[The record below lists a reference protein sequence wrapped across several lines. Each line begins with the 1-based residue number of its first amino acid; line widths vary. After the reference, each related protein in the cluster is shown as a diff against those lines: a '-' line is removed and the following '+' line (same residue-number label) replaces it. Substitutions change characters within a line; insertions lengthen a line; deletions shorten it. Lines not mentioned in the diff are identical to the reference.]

1 MAGQDVQGCVDRGK
15 GVKGMNAK
23 PKLSTFLFAAA
34 MVVYVA
40 NVLGI
45 LVTVILNS
53 ISKGWFTGLLP
64 KILTGE
70 WYRYVSHDHDIGNLM
85 FVTFAVA
92 IVDVAI
98 ALAISFPAAYVLARK
113 EFRGKGFLLSLFLLP
128 MIVPPMAYGIP
139 LAMLCYKF
147 HLAARLAGVILVNL
161 VPIVPFMILILM
173 PFIEQVGTN
182 LESAAVM
189 LGARRTTIFRKIL
202 VPLTVPGILTAGIL
216 SIVKTISM
224 FDLTY
229 LVAGGNTQTIVV
241 ALYADAYAAGA
252 RPPQAVDALA
262 VIYFLTAMV
271 CLVAALRF
279 VSPTQMV
286 FKLK

>member
-1 MAGQDVQGCVDRGK
+1 MRSK
-15 GVKGMNAK
+15 L
-23 PKLSTFLFAAA
+23 KLSNVLFAAA

-45 LVTVILNS
+45 LFTVILNS
-53 ISKGWFTGLLP
+53 ISKDWFRGVFPRIFTGD
-64 KILTGE
+64 
-70 WYRYVSHDHDIGNLM
+70 WYRYVSRDHDIGNLM
-85 FVTFAVA
+85 FVTFTVA
-92 IVDVAI
+92 ILDVVI
-98 ALAISFPAAYVLARK
+98 ALIISFPAAYALARK
-113 EFRGKGFLLSLFLLP
+113 EFRGKGLLLSLFLLP

-147 HLAARLAGVILVNL
+147 HLAARLSGVILVNL

-262 VIYFLTAMV
+262 VIYFLTAMI
-271 CLVAALRF
+271 CLLVALKF